1 MSMTTAYKW
10 EERLDYERKEKDSFF
25 AAHWQSP
32 IPVQER
38 PEFMGLSYY
47 PIDPNFRFELELL
60 EHSNK
65 STIQVEDTKGV
76 IRQFLRWGEFRFNVG
91 NKECTLQAYKSSPE
105 EERLFI
111 PFRDETSDKETYGAG
126 RYLDLDSRDRTTNGR
141 WILDFNKTYNPWCAY
156 SENYACPFVPPE
168 NWLKIPIKAGEK
180 NYPLKNIEGG
190 IKNDQS

>member
-1 MSMTTAYKW
+1 MTTAYKW

>member
-1 MSMTTAYKW
+1 MTKTYKW
-10 EERLDYERKEKDSFF
+10 EEGLEYERKEKDSFF

-32 IPVQER
+32 IPPQER
-38 PEFMGLSYY
+38 MEFMGLSYY
-47 PIDPNFRFELELL
+47 PIDPNFRFELELF
-60 EHSNK
+60 EHSDK

-91 NKECTLQAYKSSPE
+91 NKEYTLQAYKSSPE

-111 PFRDETSDKETYGAG
+111 PFRDATSGKETYGAG

-141 WILDFNKTYNPWCAY
+141 WILDFNKAYNPWCAY

-168 NWLKIPIKAGEK
+168 NWLDVPVIAGEK
-180 NYPLKNIEGG
+180 SYSLEK
-190 IKNDQS
+190 D

>member
-1 MSMTTAYKW
+1 MTTAYKW
-10 EERLDYERKEKDSFF
+10 EERLDYEREEKNRFF
-25 AAHWQSP
+25 AEHWQSP
-32 IPVQER
+32 IPLQER

-65 STIQVEDTKGV
+65 NTIQVEDTKGV
-76 IRQFLRWGEFRFNVG
+76 IRQFLKWGEFRFNVG

-111 PFRDETSDKETYGAG
+111 PFRDETSGKETYGAG
-126 RYLDLDSRDRTTNGR
+126 RYLDLDSTDRTTNGR
-141 WILDFNKTYNPWCAY
+141 WILNFNKAYNPWCAY

-168 NWLKIPIKAGEK
+168 NWLDVPVIAGER
-180 NYPLKNIEGG
+180 NYSLK
-190 IKNDQS
+190 KD